1 MTERSTRGPF
11 IARIHITPTWE
22 NREIRDGYYRSLAH
36 VDAMLARAF
45 TRQPPPDGK
54 PYLRM
59 EYQIVWTDGYEW
71 NSREFFDASGVA
83 EGMRRGGILRHYLWR
98 GARAMSASEYPVVAE
113 SGQALARRLQ
123 ASVEPD
129 TEEHRNIGTSP
140 WTGPSLM
147 PDPIAAIGR
156 LRDRYVGRRAL
167 MSADAELPGL
177 ESTRGTSIPGYPVT
191 TRADVRYLTNFVSLA
206 LYRDVAS
213 LPFAHASAVWSYWRG
228 VVAAIEM
235 VLRVGDDGD
244 PYPDN
249 EGFWVVQLP
258 ALAHHLT
265 HAPTEAAHLRNG
277 LAFQPVGRTGERYPA
292 WVQELRGQSGVYILR
307 ERQADDTMPVVY
319 VGSSVGALYETMTRH
334 LQSWGRGK
342 KFWRGHHAKSGDHDP
357 GLTYDRG
364 TVDAA
369 VIFTDPDDARR
380 VEYDTIERLAPR
392 DNLIGQAVPAD
403 DGWYSGG
410 DAGHRPHGESVPE
423 SYADVPF

>member
-1 MTERSTRGPF
+1 MTAPATNRGPR
-11 IARIHITPTWE
+11 IARIGILPTGD
-22 NREIRDGYYRSLAH
+22 DGAVRPGLYRSLAD
-36 VDAMLARAF
+36 VDVMLATAF
-45 TRQPPPDGK
+45 ALVPPPEGK
-54 PYLRM
+54 PFALVRY
-59 EYQIVWTDGYEW
+59 EIVWTDGHTMDD
-71 NSREFFDASGVA
+71 RVMFDAALVR
-83 EGMRRGGILRHYLWR
+83 EGLRRGGILRHALWQQ
-98 GARAMSASEYPVVAE
+98 ARVTSASQYVPVAK
-113 SGQALARRLQ
+113 SGAALLRRLES
-123 ASVEPD
+123 SVD
-129 TEEHRNIGTSP
+129 LDVVEHRNIGTSP

-167 MSADAELPGL
+167 MSADTELPGL
-177 ESTRGTSIPGYPVT
+177 ASKRGTSIPGYPVT

-265 HAPTEAAHLRNG
+265 HAPAEAAHLRNG

-307 ERQADDTMPVVY
+307 ERQSDDTMPVVY

-342 KFWRGHHAKSGDHDP
+342 KFWRGHHTKSGDHDP

-369 VIFTDPDDARR
+369 VILTDPDDARR
-380 VEYDTIERLAPR
+380 VEYETIERLAPR

-403 DGWYSGG
+403 DGWYSGTDTGHGPFG
-410 DAGHRPHGESVPE
+410 DSVP
-423 SYADVPF
+423 DVPF